1 MTRTSRRPA
10 RTTIITST
18 LVAAALCLAP
28 VTPALAAGAADT
40 PAAAEQ
46 AATEYSAA
54 LAATPWE
61 TTAATDQDG
70 NPVALDDARAANFV
84 GWAYFKQGGTF
95 TMYTLDD
102 KPKMQGD
109 WTVAPDGS
117 SRWIAAK
124 NDAGDVLFERTV
136 PIVTL
141 TADEFTYRVIDQA
154 DPTQW
159 VDIVHTP
166 TTHQEPGTID
176 YSAALAAT
184 PWETTAATDQD
195 GNPVALD
202 DARAA
207 NFVGWAYF
215 KQGGTFTMYTL
226 DDKPK
231 MQGDWTVA
239 PDGSSR
245 WIAAKNDAGDV
256 LFERTVPIV
265 TLTADEFTYRVI
277 DQADPTQWVDIVHTP
292 TTHQEPTGGGDTGG
306 ETNPG
311 GGGGETPGGTGGTG
325 DGSTPTPEPG
335 DTGGADGTG
344 GTGTTGGTGATGGTG
359 DAAAAAPGGTAP
371 DGAKG
376 HTADTLAATGGSG
389 LLVSA
394 AASAL
399 AILGGAILFVRRA
412 LAGARG

>member
-18 LVAAALCLAP
+18 LVAAALCFAP

-46 AATEYSAA
+46 AATDHSAA

-166 TTHQEPGTID
+166 TTHQEP
-176 YSAALAAT
+176 
-184 PWETTAATDQD
+184 
-195 GNPVALD
+195 
-202 DARAA
+202 
-207 NFVGWAYF
+207 
-215 KQGGTFTMYTL
+215 
-226 DDKPK
+226 
-231 MQGDWTVA
+231 
-239 PDGSSR
+239 
-245 WIAAKNDAGDV
+245 AG
-256 LFERTVPIV
+256 
-265 TLTADEFTYRVI
+265 
-277 DQADPTQWVDIVHTP
+277 
-292 TTHQEPTGGGDTGG
+292 GG

-311 GGGGETPGGTGGTG
+311 GGGEETPGGTGGTGGTG

-335 DTGGADGTG
+335 DTGGADGTAGTGTTGGTG
-344 GTGTTGGTGATGGTG
+344 GTGTTGGTD
-359 DAAAAAPGGTAP
+359 DAAAAAPGGTGP

>member
-18 LVAAALCLAP
+18 LVAAALCFAP

-40 PAAAEQ
+40 PATAEQ
-46 AATEYSAA
+46 AAT
-54 LAATPWE
+54 
-61 TTAATDQDG
+61 
-70 NPVALDDARAANFV
+70 
-84 GWAYFKQGGTF
+84 
-95 TMYTLDD
+95 
-102 KPKMQGD
+102 
-109 WTVAPDGS
+109 
-117 SRWIAAK
+117 
-124 NDAGDVLFERTV
+124 
-136 PIVTL
+136 
-141 TADEFTYRVIDQA
+141 
-154 DPTQW
+154 
-159 VDIVHTP
+159 
-166 TTHQEPGTID
+166 D

-311 GGGGETPGGTGGTG
+311 GGGGETPGGTG

-335 DTGGADGTG
+335 DTDGTG
-344 GTGTTGGTGATGGTG
+344 GTDTTAGTD
-359 DAAAAAPGGTAP
+359 DAAAATPGGTAP